1 MKLEGGC
8 IKNFSVL
15 GRSRG
20 QRGRL
25 SIKFHALHVDD
36 STIQSSCAVLCRD
49 HCVSIP
55 APVHDPGHPSTAGL
69 SASIMGI
76 EGRPRLSTAVG
87 IRPQPSLPSTAVS
100 SCSFP
105 STAAT
110 VVRGRPQPSQPSTA
124 MIAVHGCPRLLRP
137 PTAVGRPAD
146 WLTRVTL
153 KMLTRC
159 RPF

>member
-1 MKLEGGC
+1 MDSLLCRRDEHGSQLADEVK
-8 IKNFSVL
+8 KQQSK
-15 GRSRG
+15 
-20 QRGRL
+20 
-25 SIKFHALHVDD
+25 IKFHALHVDD

-55 APVHDPGHPSTAGL
+55 EHH
-69 SASIMGI
+69 
-76 EGRPRLSTAVG
+76 GRPRLSTAVG

-110 VVRGRPQPSQPSTA
+110 VVRGRPQPSRPSTA

-146 WLTRVTL
+146 CLTRVIL